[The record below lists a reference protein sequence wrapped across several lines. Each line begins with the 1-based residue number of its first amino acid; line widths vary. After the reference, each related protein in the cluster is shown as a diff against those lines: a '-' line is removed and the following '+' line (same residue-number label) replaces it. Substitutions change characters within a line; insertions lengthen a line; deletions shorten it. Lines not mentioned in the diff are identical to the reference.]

1 MTTILAPPAANF
13 APKIT
18 TSGSAGA
25 SDILTVLGH
34 ATFVW
39 DIVGDTLQW
48 SDNVASVLFE
58 IPSEALSR
66 ASDFS
71 KLIEPSRGIRS
82 DAVLNSTGSDAGH
95 GVPYQIEY
103 GIRASMS
110 APVLWIEET
119 GCWFAGPDGRP
130 ARALGL
136 VRVNNERRARDEQ
149 LLKLSQNDP
158 LTGEFNRTRLMA
170 CAGRDD

>member
-1 MTTILAPPAANF
+1 MTTTLAPPAVNF
-13 APKIT
+13 APKVT
-18 TSGSAGA
+18 KVGPTGA
-25 SDILTVLGH
+25 SDILNVLGH

-48 SDNVASVLFE
+48 SDNVASVLPE
-58 IPSEALSR
+58 IPAEALAR

-71 KLIEPSRGIRS
+71 KLIEPSRGVRS
-82 DAVLNSTGSDAGH
+82 DAVLNSTGSDAGQ

-110 APVLWIEET
+110 APVLWIEEA
-119 GCWFAGPDGRP
+119 GCWFAGADGRP

-136 VRVNNERRARDEQ
+136 VRVNNERRARD
-149 LLKLSQNDP
+149 
-158 LTGEFNRTRLMA
+158 
-170 CAGRDD
+170 